1 MSESGR
7 EKVSEKRS
15 SSAVSDAANGSS
27 TLRAE
32 DVLVDVA
39 VWEVIRDL
47 DKSSFHGMVE
57 AKARLEGGM
66 REGKGKEL
74 KTANTDHFLEKLFCH
89 EDQENKDSGKR
100 GQEIVNY
107 S

>member
-39 VWEVIRDL
+39 V
-47 DKSSFHGMVE
+47 
-57 AKARLEGGM
+57 
-66 REGKGKEL
+66 
-74 KTANTDHFLEKLFCH
+74 
-89 EDQENKDSGKR
+89 
-100 GQEIVNY
+100 
-107 S
+107 